1 MALSEKILRVE
12 PYSAQHRSAVTDLIL
27 TIQNDE
33 YGIPVT
39 AQQQPDLG
47 DIENFYQRDNGGFW
61 LAQIDNRVVGTIALK
76 DIGNRQ
82 AALRKMFVA
91 AEYRGKPYG
100 TGQALLNTLLSS
112 ARERG
117 VSEIFLGTTA
127 QFLAAH
133 RFYEKNGFIE
143 ISVPEL
149 PAAFPL
155 MQVDSKFYRFTC

>member
-1 MALSEKILRVE
+1 MSLSEKNLRVE
-12 PYSAQHRSAVTDLIL
+12 PYSAQHRSAVTELIL

-33 YGIPVT
+33 YSIPVT

-61 LAQIDNRVVGTIALK
+61 LALVDNRVVGTIALK

-91 AEYRGKPYG
+91 AAYRGKPYG
-100 TGQALLNTLLSS
+100 TGQALLNTLLAS

-117 VSEIFLGTTA
+117 VSDIFLGTTA

-133 RFYEKNGFIE
+133 RFYEKNGFSE
-143 ISVPEL
+143 ITVPEL

-155 MQVDSKFYRFTC
+155 MQVDSKFYRFIC